1 MRTPLARRLA
11 PLLLVLHSRLALAT
25 GGCASWCEEYKEE
38 EEAPREEQEGLV
50 GGGDDDEE
58 EITMA

>member
-1 MRTPLARRLA
+1 MRAPLARRLA

-25 GGCASWCEEYKEE
+25 
-38 EEAPREEQEGLV
+38 PREEQEGLV
-50 GGGDDDEE
+50 GGGNEDEE